1 MLPAVKYS
9 ILSWDGAVRSGAELY
24 QAMPG
29 YPIKVISWFNKR
41 EHTVTERGEM
51 FQLNPF
57 PRVVFAGLTS
67 TELFYGANQVDDVFY
82 NLSSV

>member
-1 MLPAVKYS
+1 
-9 ILSWDGAVRSGAELY
+9 
-24 QAMPG
+24 
-29 YPIKVISWFNKR
+29 
-41 EHTVTERGEM
+41 M

-57 PRVVFAGLTS
+57 PWVVFAGLTS